1 MQSHLDYP
9 SDDASDAMPSDAMP
23 SDVVPDG
30 LPSDTVV
37 PERLVAPL
45 APAASKPF
53 PSDNA
58 RHEVIRRRSE
68 AAMLSA

>member
-1 MQSHLDYP
+1 V
-9 SDDASDAMPSDAMP
+9 A
-23 SDVVPDG
+23 VVPDG

-68 AAMLSA
+68 AMLSA